1 MEDVDLS
8 MLASLRKTLCAA
20 ALLFVGCSLT
30 TDSGQFATR
39 QPSVIDRGGADSAQ
53 ITIPATVIVG
63 TNFTVVVTTYGGDCV
78 LQGDTQVAVNG
89 RVAEI
94 RPFDVFQTNAESA
107 ACTRNL
113 VLYAHPATVTFL
125 EQGSATIRI
134 FGRKDPG
141 KVDITVERTIQVN

>member
-1 MEDVDLS
+1 
-8 MLASLRKTLCAA
+8 MLVNLRMALCAS

-30 TDSGQFATR
+30 TDSGHFATR
-39 QPSVIDRGGADSAQ
+39 QPSVIDRGGADSVH
-53 ITIPATVIVG
+53 ITMPATVIVG
-63 TNFTVVVTTYGGDCV
+63 TSFNIVVTTYGGDCV

-89 RVAEI
+89 RLAEI
-94 RPFDVFQTNAESA
+94 RPFDVFQGSAESA

-113 VLYAHPATVTFL
+113 VLYAHAAPVMFL

-141 KVDITVERTIQVN
+141 KVDIAVERTIQVN